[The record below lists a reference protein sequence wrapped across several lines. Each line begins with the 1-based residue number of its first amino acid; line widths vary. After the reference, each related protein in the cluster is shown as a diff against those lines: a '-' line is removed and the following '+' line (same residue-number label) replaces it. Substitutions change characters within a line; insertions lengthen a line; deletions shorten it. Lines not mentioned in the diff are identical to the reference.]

1 MKRFFLLLTTLALL
15 ITSCAKDDTTTII
28 EGEETLVSFEVMSPK
43 IQTRYGE
50 GLTANKLFYAV
61 YQNGALMDKIS
72 VLTADKAIDINNL
85 TADVKIA
92 LVSGLTYD
100 ILFWAQAADAPYSF
114 DGAKVYI
121 DYAGLTANEESYDA
135 FFRNYRVEINGTKP
149 HRVEL
154 YRPFAQLNIAT
165 GDLEKAKRA
174 GFDLESTS
182 ITVETCTV
190 LDLAS
195 GVASE
200 PQRMTFALN
209 DKTEGKYEEYDII
222 SMNYLLVNQEK
233 EVIDVR
239 FNAQGGNDL
248 IERNYFNIPI
258 QRNHQTFMVGDVLTK
273 SSLFHVYINPIFGDD
288 IIYTPPVEYYL
299 YYTSTDGQIVEPYNE
314 LAFGANITGNT
325 YKNGKGKITFDGP
338 ITEIGER
345 AFLGCVT
352 LESITIPNSATTI
365 RNSAFYNCSGL
376 INVNIPSSITEIGDS
391 AFCGCSNLPSIT
403 IPDGITTISSSVFFE
418 CSSLTSI
425 TIPDSVTEIGTSAFY
440 NCSNLSSITIPDG
453 VTAIRHGV
461 FSGCS
466 SLTSVTIPVGVSSTE
481 TQAFYGCTSLTNV
494 VIAGDVVTIGDGTF
508 YMCSNLTSINIPASV
523 TSIGHFAFA
532 GCGNL
537 KRVDITDLS
546 AWCKIDFE
554 QSVPASCPLTWGA
567 KLYLNGSEVTEV
579 IIPSDIS
586 EIKDYAFRD
595 CSSIVSIT
603 IHEGVKKI
611 GKQAIGSGYL
621 EKVYFKSTTPPTI
634 VHDTFFDLRNATIY
648 VPAEAVDAY
657 KQAEYWSEYADNI
670 FAE

>member
-28 EGEETLVSFEVMSPK
+28 EGEETLVSFKVMSPK

-114 DGAKVYI
+114 DGAKVSI

-209 DKTEGKYEEYDII
+209 DKTEGKYEGYDII

-248 IERNYFNIPI
+248 IERNYFNIPF
-258 QRNHQTFMVGDVLTK
+258 QRNHQTFMVGDILTK

-345 AFLGCVT
+345 AFAYCNNLSG
-352 LESITIPNSATTI
+352 ITIPKSVTNI
-365 RNSAFYNCSGL
+365 GYNAFYASG
-376 INVNIPSSITEIGDS
+376 I
-391 AFCGCSNLPSIT
+391 
-403 IPDGITTISSSVFFE
+403 
-418 CSSLTSI
+418 
-425 TIPDSVTEIGTSAFY
+425 
-440 NCSNLSSITIPDG
+440 SSITIPDNVATVERGAFINCGNLNAFYGKYASDDNLSLIVDGVLIAAAPAGLSTTYTIPDG
-453 VTAIRHGV
+453 VTIIGEGAFYI
-461 FSGCS
+461 CY
-466 SLTSVTIPVGVSSTE
+466 SLTSLTIPDSIENIEINAFSFCYLD
-481 TQAFYGCTSLTNV
+481 AFYCKYASDDKRC
-494 VIAGDVVTIGDGTF
+494 IIIDGR
-508 YMCSNLTSINIPASV
+508 LV
-523 TSIGHFAFA
+523 AFA
-532 GCGNL
+532 SHNL
-537 KRVDITDLS
+537 NSYTIPEGVTTIEDCVFFDRASIAITLPESLIEIGYYAFGSCEFMYDITIPKNVTRIGNNAFLYCRDLNTIY
-546 AWCKIDFE
+546 CK
-554 QSVPASCPLTWGA
+554 P
-567 KLYLNGSEVTEV
+567 
-579 IIPSDIS
+579 
-586 EIKDYAFRD
+586 
-595 CSSIVSIT
+595 
-603 IHEGVKKI
+603 
-611 GKQAIGSGYL
+611 
-621 EKVYFKSTTPPTI
+621 TTPPELGYSVFGYEYRPEI
-634 VHDTFFDLRNATIY
+634 KIY